1 MTNKASFVNI
11 SCAHSW
17 LLMIVNDYTSN
28 NNGNGD
34 GGKDNKTVRLMMRSG
49 LVEFLIIDIVPLSPK
64 ENRKEMNLLN

>member
-1 MTNKASFVNI
+1 M
-11 SCAHSW
+11 
-17 LLMIVNDYTSN
+17 MIVNDYTSN